1 MGKLAIVLA
10 GGGSRGAYQIGVW
23 RALREMG
30 IDYQIVTGASVGA
43 LNGAMMVQGD
53 YNLAAEMWETI
64 LTGDIVDFD
73 IPPEI
78 ADYGKAG
85 WELDVWMAFVRKA
98 VATGG
103 ADFTPLEKTIARVVD
118 EARVRASAVDF
129 GLVTVEFP
137 SMKAAELTT
146 SQIPEGELRDFL
158 LASAA
163 CFPAF
168 KSKRIG
174 DACYIDGG
182 YHDNMPVNLAIS
194 MGAGEVLAVDLE
206 GPGLIHKPKTYQVP
220 VRYIRSYWS
229 LGPFLWFEPALSK
242 RNMAL
247 GYLDA
252 RRAYGL
258 AEGTAYSF
266 ELGTSSLLK
275 EQLLGPARRLIER
288 VRLWSEQ
295 ESAAAVVRNQAM
307 QHAVRFRF
315 QRILRRRR
323 GGLRSAEEFLL
334 AAAETAGEQ
343 LELDPTVPYTLE
355 SFHDA
360 LLAAFAPVEG
370 IAAETMERLRRER
383 VPVRNL
389 VDRVLREGRFQA
401 VSLCYGELRRAVSD
415 ETLPVRLWNLCTL
428 APEAF
433 LAAVYLYLVQTY
445 RGRLRISDKEAAGL
459 EPV

>member
-1 MGKLAIVLA
+1 
-10 GGGSRGAYQIGVW
+10 
-23 RALREMG
+23 
-30 IDYQIVTGASVGA
+30 
-43 LNGAMMVQGD
+43 
-53 YNLAAEMWETI
+53 
-64 LTGDIVDFD
+64 
-73 IPPEI
+73 
-78 ADYGKAG
+78 
-85 WELDVWMAFVRKA
+85 
-98 VATGG
+98 
-103 ADFTPLEKTIARVVD
+103 
-118 EARVRASAVDF
+118 
-129 GLVTVEFP
+129 
-137 SMKAAELTT
+137 MKAAELTT

-206 GPGLIHKPKTYQVP
+206 GPGLVRKPKTYQVP

-275 EQLLGPARRLIER
+275 EQLLGPARRLVER

-307 QHAVRFRF
+307 QHTIRFRF
-315 QRILRRRR
+315 QRILRKRR

-343 LELDPTVPYTLE
+343 LELDPTLPYTLE
-355 SFHDA
+355 AFHDA
-360 LLAAFAPVEG
+360 LLAAFMPVEG
-370 IAAETMERLRRER
+370 MAAEAMKRLRRER
-383 VPVRNL
+383 VPVRDL

-401 VSLCYGELRRAVSD
+401 VSLCYSEFRRAVAEEALSGK
-415 ETLPVRLWNLCTL
+415 LWNLCTL

-433 LAAVYLYLVQTY
+433 LTAIYLYLIQTY
-445 RGRLRISDKEAAGL
+445 RSRLRASERDIL
-459 EPV
+459 L